1 MGQSTIDKMKVFVA
15 VLFALIQSALAAEWH
30 DAGIKLNTK
39 QMACYANSEL
49 YDIMMT
55 SSDIMSQCHDD
66 PGKYPN
72 GKNAGSAFCFFDKLG
87 FFNDDKMKINW
98 DAVRS
103 STGSSVLLLTIARI
117 LTTILM
123 VASGTLLE
131 TSSGE
136 KISTTALLIG
146 LLIISMVALLRNCK
160 LRLLINL
167 LPNSMPNA
175 LPIKN
180 DIMFIYEALTQ
191 AF

>member
-1 MGQSTIDKMKVFVA
+1 MLE
-15 VLFALIQSALAAEWH
+15 VLSASL
-30 DAGIKLNTK
+30 
-39 QMACYANSEL
+39 
-49 YDIMMT
+49 
-55 SSDIMSQCHDD
+55 
-66 PGKYPN
+66 
-72 GKNAGSAFCFFDKLG
+72 
-87 FFNDDKMKINW
+87 INW
-98 DAVRS
+98 DFLTMTKRK
-103 STGSSVLLLTIARI
+103 STGMLSDHLLDLSVLLLTIARI

-146 LLIISMVALLRNCK
+146 LLVISMVALLRNCK
-160 LRLLINL
+160 LKLLINL

-191 AF
+191 AFKFLMSFQFQNQSKSGLSIIRNVPVMR

>member
-1 MGQSTIDKMKVFVA
+1 MLE
-15 VLFALIQSALAAEWH
+15 VLSASL
-30 DAGIKLNTK
+30 
-39 QMACYANSEL
+39 
-49 YDIMMT
+49 
-55 SSDIMSQCHDD
+55 
-66 PGKYPN
+66 
-72 GKNAGSAFCFFDKLG
+72 
-87 FFNDDKMKINW
+87 INW
-98 DAVRS
+98 DFLTMTKRK
-103 STGSSVLLLTIARI
+103 STGMLSDLLLDLSVLLLTIARI

-123 VASGTLLE
+123 VASGTLPE
-131 TSSGE
+131 NTSGE

-146 LLIISMVALLRNCK
+146 LLVISTVALQRNCK